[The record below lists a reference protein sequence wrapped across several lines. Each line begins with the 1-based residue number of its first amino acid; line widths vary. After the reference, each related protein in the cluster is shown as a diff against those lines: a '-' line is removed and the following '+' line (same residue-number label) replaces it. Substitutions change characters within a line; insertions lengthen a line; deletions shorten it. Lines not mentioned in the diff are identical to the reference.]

1 MKKISRFECGDM
13 LVNYYQNPTGG
24 IEWLIVPKKK
34 GEDIRLPLK
43 KKFDSLIQVK
53 LLGDDYP
60 KGFVTGSSMR
70 NSETVQSLEYVDQTV
85 TKEVQL
91 IEIATKMCDKHGNH
105 YTHFARWKK
114 DSTVIETWVQ
124 FRSRSNSVQT
134 LELLDS
140 FSLSNLSPFG
150 KQNQPGNLWMTRYR
164 SKWSMEG
171 KKEKRPIE
179 ALELEPSW
187 KPSGAGIEKFGQVG
201 SMPVRG
207 YFPEL
212 FLTDEKE
219 EVTWGVQLC
228 QPGSWQL
235 LAYRLD
241 EDLCLS
247 GGLADYDFGHWT
259 KTVGKGESFTTAKA
273 YLTVGIGD
281 ESTVSQ
287 RLTVY
292 QRMSLAKRNHPLESE
307 LPIVFNEFCTTWG
320 KPSEASILAD
330 LKALRG
336 RKITYY
342 VIDAGWYAD
351 EIKGWEKNVG
361 DWKVNNQQ
369 FPNGLASVIQQI
381 RAEGMVL
388 GIWFEMETVGRDA
401 VAFKESTH
409 QLKRGGIPIT
419 TGDRRFWDMRDPWV
433 QEYLTKKMI
442 DFLKNNGIGY
452 LKIDYNDNFGVGFDG
467 KESVG
472 EESRQALEATLAFFD
487 KIQAQLPDLIIEN
500 CSSGGHRLAVPFL
513 ERSDVSS
520 FSDAHE
526 ANCIPII
533 AANMHE
539 LILPQQSLIW
549 AVIRESDSFSRIT
562 YTMNATF
569 LGRMCLSGDIHH
581 LSKEQW
587 QCIDEGVAFYQKIMP
602 LIREGSSK
610 RYGNPVLSYRNPVGN
625 QAVVRYGENKE
636 EAFVTIY
643 HFTGENEL
651 SIPLNENYQ
660 IVATYGHCQQISV
673 NKDTCYVKFEE
684 DFQAITILLKKE
696 DTSK

>member
-1 MKKISRFECGDM
+1 
-13 LVNYYQNPTGG
+13 
-24 IEWLIVPKKK
+24 
-34 GEDIRLPLK
+34 
-43 KKFDSLIQVK
+43 
-53 LLGDDYP
+53 
-60 KGFVTGSSMR
+60 MR
-70 NSETVQSLEYVDQTV
+70 
-85 TKEVQL
+85 
-91 IEIATKMCDKHGNH
+91 DKHGNL
-105 YTHFARWKK
+105 YSHFAHWEKG
-114 DSTVIETWVQ
+114 STVIETWIQ
-124 FRSRSNSVQT
+124 FENTSNKVQT
-134 LELLDS
+134 LEFLDS

-150 KQNQPGNLWMTRYR
+150 EQNQPGNLWMTRYR

-171 KKEKRPIE
+171 KKEKRRIE
-179 ALELEPSW
+179 DFELEPSW

-207 YFPEL
+207 YFPEM

-247 GGLADYDFGHWT
+247 GGLGDYDFGHW
-259 KTVGKGESFTTAKA
+259 KKSVGKGKSFTTARA
-273 YLTVGIGD
+273 YLTVGIGE

-287 RLTVY
+287 RLTDY
-292 QRMSLAKRNHPLESE
+292 QKKAMAKRNHPLETE

-361 DWKVNNQQ
+361 DWKVNDRQ
-369 FPNGLASVIQQI
+369 FPNGLAPVIQQI
-381 RAEGMVL
+381 RAAGMIP

-401 VAFKESTH
+401 VAFKESAH
-409 QLKRGGIPIT
+409 QLKRGGAPIT
-419 TGDRRFWDMRDPWV
+419 TGDRRFWNMRDPWV
-433 QEYLTKKMI
+433 QEYLHKKML
-442 DFLKNNGIGY
+442 DFLKENGIGY

-467 KESVG
+467 EESEG

-487 KIQAQLPDLIIEN
+487 KIQAQMPDLIIEN
-500 CSSGGHRLAVPFL
+500 CSSGGHRLVAPFL

-526 ANCIPII
+526 ASCIPLI

-549 AVIRESDSFSRIT
+549 AVIRKSDSLSRIT

-569 LGRMCLSGDIHH
+569 LGRMCLSGDIHQ

-587 QCIDEGVAFYQKIMP
+587 QSIDEGLAFYQKIRP
-602 LIREGSSK
+602 IIREGRSK
-610 RYGNPVLSYRNPVGN
+610 RYGNAICSYRNPEGN
-625 QAVVRYGENKE
+625 QAVLRYGKKGQ
-636 EAFVTIY
+636 EAFVTVH
-643 HFTGENEL
+643 HFTGENEVT
-651 SIPLNENYQ
+651 IPLNGNYQ
-660 IVATYGHCQQISV
+660 MADTYGHCQKVSV
-673 NKDTCYVKFEE
+673 DQNTCHLKFEKN
-684 DFQAITILLKKE
+684 FQALTILLKKA
-696 DTSK
+696 